1 MTDTQPRAADN
12 RAPDHATAGRVN
24 TRWLFLALASLA
36 GFVLL
41 TAAVASRVVFP
52 FDQSLLALAH
62 SWDGQPDIWK
72 AITETANIPLI
83 VIGLGFVSWLFLTK
97 RRREAILVLVMLAA
111 VTVGSEAV
119 KQLTL
124 RPRPVAGTAA
134 GIPGVI
140 YSYPSGHVLE
150 ALTIL
155 GFVTLRVWRSARP
168 LVLRVAVAIAVAVE
182 VVLVGIARLVL
193 EAHYPTDILAG
204 VLAGIGALGLYAWW
218 TRPGAWADQ
227 PTSAGGPT
235 AESGPLGP
243 VDPVQPGI
251 PGTVVRPSPTAAT
264 ATVVIGLAGL
274 IASLI
279 VLGSIAEGVRTQE
292 VFALDTWATPFL
304 HGIASPGL
312 DLLMNTL
319 TDVGSSPIIVPGF
332 VAVVVWLLW
341 KRRYGATSFLT
352 VASGGALIIQGT
364 MKLFFQRP
372 RPQLGYAHVLPDY
385 SFPSGHTM
393 NAVVFYI
400 ALALILW
407 SVFGQRVGRLGL
419 AVAVVLAFAVG
430 ASRIYL
436 GYHYLTD
443 VVGGLLAGIAW
454 LLVVGAAFH
463 ARPAWWRWGSEDA
476 PETSQPDGPDSAAVR

>member
-1 MTDTQPRAADN
+1 MTDTQPRAAEN
-12 RAPDHATAGRVN
+12 RAVDHAQ
-24 TRWLFLALASLA
+24 TRQTRQTSVAWLLLALASLA
-36 GFVLL
+36 AFGLL
-41 TAAVASRVVFP
+41 TVAVASRVVFP

-83 VIGLGFVSWLFLTK
+83 VIGLGFVLWLLLTK
-97 RRREAILVLVMLAA
+97 RRREAILVLLMLAA
-111 VTVGSEAV
+111 VTAGSEAV

-155 GFVTLRVWRSARP
+155 GFVALRIWRSARP
-168 LVLRVAVAIAVAVE
+168 FVLRLAVAFAVAIE
-182 VVLVGIARLVL
+182 VVLVGIARLAL
-193 EAHYPTDILAG
+193 EAHYPTDVLAG

-227 PTSAGGPT
+227 PTPGERGRPMAD
-235 AESGPLGP
+235 SGPLGP
-243 VDPVQPGI
+243 VDPVQPAI
-251 PGTVVRPSPTAAT
+251 FGTVVRPSPTAAT

-274 IASLI
+274 IASLV
-279 VLGSIAEGVRTQE
+279 VLGSIAQGVRTQE

-312 DLLMNTL
+312 DALMHAF
-319 TDVGSSPIIVPGF
+319 TDMGSSLVLVPMFIIVS
-332 VAVVVWLLW
+332 AWLLW
-341 KRRYGATSFLT
+341 KHRYGAALFLT
-352 VASGGALIIQGT
+352 VGGGGALIIEGT
-364 MKLFFQRP
+364 MKLFFERP
-372 RPQLGYAHVLPDY
+372 RPQLAYAHVLPDY

-407 SVFGQRVGRLGL
+407 SVFGHRVGKLGLLL
-419 AVAVVLAFAVG
+419 AVALAFGVG
-430 ASRIYL
+430 VSRIYL

-463 ARPAWWRWGSEDA
+463 ARPTWWRWGSADL
-476 PETSQPDGPDSAAVR
+476 P